1 MLTILVCT
9 KFIQGELNPFDAA
22 ALECALELAEF
33 PEGAKRGAQ
42 VVVLGM
48 GPTAWVE
55 PMRRVTRLAKNG
67 NLRAVLLSDPA
78 FAGSDTLA
86 TSRILSAAIR
96 KIAAQTPIDWVFCGR
111 QSIDG
116 DTAQVGPELA
126 ALLGFGLVTNC
137 MELPR
142 IFDETVQIP
151 TRLGP
156 ETAVSPAVLTLER
169 VRELRFPSL
178 RSKPLEVEVWDR
190 EKLGLDAALCGT
202 AGSPTH
208 VLQTFTSERGRRKCR
223 WITWDALFPLIE
235 ELRKRPK
242 SGLEISESAVRL
254 PRVYAVG
261 REVEPQA
268 RAIAGEVV
276 FVEKSSAQEIAQ
288 AVKDAD
294 VVLWNADLW
303 GRRTAPQTAA
313 LLGTGLCA
321 DCTALETDG
330 TVLFMYRPAHSGD
343 ILAKIECRTRPQMAT
358 VRTVS
363 SSADV
368 IVSGGRGVKGNW
380 VEIQKLAEKLHA
392 EPAASRGLVDAGDAP
407 YAFQVGLTGRN
418 VSPKI
423 YLAIGISGAVQHTC
437 AVENAD
443 VIIAVNPD
451 REARIFEYADYGI
464 LEEFEG
470 WV

>member
-1 MLTILVCT
+1 M
-9 KFIQGELNPFDAA
+9 
-22 ALECALELAEF
+22 
-33 PEGAKRGAQ
+33 
-42 VVVLGM
+42 
-48 GPTAWVE
+48 
-55 PMRRVTRLAKNG
+55 
-67 NLRAVLLSDPA
+67 
-78 FAGSDTLA
+78 
-86 TSRILSAAIR
+86 
-96 KIAAQTPIDWVFCGR
+96 
-111 QSIDG
+111 
-116 DTAQVGPELA
+116 
-126 ALLGFGLVTNC
+126 
-137 MELPR
+137 
-142 IFDETVQIP
+142 
-151 TRLGP
+151 
-156 ETAVSPAVLTLER
+156 TLER

-178 RSKPLEVEVWDR
+178 RSKPGEVEIWDR
-190 EKLGLDAALCGT
+190 EKLGIDAKLCGT
-202 AGSPTH
+202 VGSPTR
-208 VLQTFTSERGRRKCR
+208 VLQTFTAERGRRKCR
-223 WITWDALFPLIE
+223 WITRDELSPLIE

-242 SGLEISESAVRL
+242 AGLEIPESAVRL
-254 PRVYAVG
+254 PRIYAVG
-261 REVEPQA
+261 HEVEPQA
-268 RAIAGEVV
+268 RAIAEEVV
-276 FVEKSSAQEIAQ
+276 FVEKSSAQKIAE

-330 TVLFMYRPAHSGD
+330 TALFMYRPAHSGD

-358 VRTVS
+358 VRTAS

-368 IVSGGRGVKGNW
+368 IVSGGRGVKGKW
-380 VEIQKLAEKLHA
+380 AEIRKLAEKLHA

-407 YAFQVGLTGRN
+407 YSFQVGLTGRN

-443 VIIAVNPD
+443 VIIAANPD
-451 REARIFEYADYGI
+451 RDARIFEYADYGI